1 MVRLRDIAAAT
12 GLSINTVSR
21 ALNGKPDVSPQT
33 RQRVLR
39 AAARLGYRPNVLA
52 RNLRRQTSHTLG
64 VVIPD
69 LVNPFFAAV
78 VKGIE
83 AEARERGYNMV
94 LCNTNEDEKLE
105 EEALEILVE
114 QRVAGILLTPV
125 RTDARAVSELCQ
137 GPIPIVLIARDCPG
151 LNLAAVLNDD
161 AAGAYLAVEHL
172 CDRGRSQI
180 LFVTAP
186 FSNWSS
192 RERYRGYAEAL
203 QKRGLPI
210 TPERVLQVN
219 PTSDAAY
226 AAVKQALAQG
236 VSFDA
241 VFAFSDFVAI
251 GVLRALKEAGL
262 AVPRD
267 VSVVGYDD
275 IDIAGMLETPLTTV
289 AVAKR
294 RLGQEAARIL
304 IDRLSDSSSASGPGR
319 VVLAPELI
327 VRDSV

>member
-1 MVRLRDIAAAT
+1 MVRLRDIASAT

-21 ALNGKPDVSPQT
+21 ALNGKPDVSPET
-33 RQRVLR
+33 RQHVLR
-39 AAARLGYRPNVLA
+39 TATRLGYRPNVVA

-64 VVIPD
+64 VVVPD
-69 LVNPFFAAV
+69 FVNPFFAAV
-78 VKGIE
+78 VQGIE
-83 AEARERGYNMV
+83 AEARQRGYNIV
-94 LCNTNEDEKLE
+94 LCNTSEDERLE
-105 EEALEILVE
+105 AEALNILVE

-125 RTDARAVSELCQ
+125 RTDARAVSELCG
-137 GPIPIVLIARDCPG
+137 GPIPVVLIARDCPG
-151 LNLAAVLNDD
+151 LGLAAVLNDD

-172 CDRGRSQI
+172 CSRGRSRI

-192 RERYRGYAEAL
+192 LERYKGYSEAL
-203 QKRGLPI
+203 ERQGVALV
-210 TPERVLQVN
+210 PERVIQVN

-226 AAVKQALAQG
+226 TTVKTALEDG
-236 VSFDA
+236 VDFDA

-251 GVLRALKEAGL
+251 GVLRALKEANIS
-262 AVPRD
+262 VPDD

-289 AVAKR
+289 GVAKR

-304 IDRLSDSSSASGPGR
+304 IDRLADSDAGGAPGR
-319 VVLAPELI
+319 VVLSPQLI